1 MMHILEDFFVKCNTC
16 GHMTLVEADSLD
28 CTPYVYDRPMGD
40 EVEYNFRGEVCCEEC
55 HSWITLNIQGY
66 EYPVGAF
73 NFSSFHCS
81 GGEFVRDPQIE
92 IVYEFDFNYYD
103 DAYDKYDKAQVLLEY
118 HKRQIENMSHREFEY
133 FVADIFKKL
142 GFSVKVTQATRDGGA
157 DIIATKSYPFP
168 YTLLVECKHWG
179 PKHKV
184 DVSVVRS
191 VYGVQVANQ
200 VNQSVIVTSSE
211 FTRDA
216 RKFAEGRKSLMALW
230 DIDDLL
236 KLM

>member
-1 MMHILEDFFVKCNTC
+1 MMHILEDFFVKCDAC
-16 GHMTLVEADSLD
+16 GHITLVEADSLD
-28 CTPYVYDRPMGD
+28 CETYIYDRPMGD
-40 EVEYNFRGEVCCEEC
+40 EVEYNFRGEFCCEEC
-55 HSWITLNIQGY
+55 RSWITLSICGY
-66 EYPVGAF
+66 EYPIGAF
-73 NFSSFHCS
+73 NYSSFECS
-81 GGEFVRDPQIE
+81 GGEFVSNPQID

-103 DAYDKYDKAQVLLEY
+103 DAYDEYDKAQVLLEY
-118 HKRQIENMSHREFEY
+118 NKRQIENLSHREFEY
-133 FVADIFKKL
+133 FVAEIFEKL

-157 DIIATKSYPFP
+157 DIIATKSDPFP

-184 DVSVVRS
+184 DVSVVRG

-200 VNQSVIVTSSE
+200 ANQSVIVTSSK

-216 RKFAEGRKSLMALW
+216 RKFAEERKSLMALW

-236 KLM
+236 KLI